1 MVDYKTLGF
10 ISYEDYVDY
19 FFDTILTTNHTF
31 DYFVDWDKVF
41 DKVYENRTQ
50 IYILNSLCKVEE
62 ENLEEE
68 FRKILDDY
76 PEVVPILPSIL
87 AIRFKKDSKNIEIL
101 DKELMRTNDYNF
113 DEDFFET
120 DDIVK
125 FCRETGLLNLFNK
138 IDNLY
143 SYLVGTEVGLD
154 TNARKNRSGT
164 TFEEVVEKC
173 IVENIKKAN
182 EEFEEEVF
190 TYKTQDYVHNISR
203 RKRADFIIYYK
214 GVQKFVIECNFY
226 SKTGSK
232 PIEVASAYQELQ
244 QELSAEDYQFIWIT
258 DGAGWLKMRNT
269 LENVSNDI
277 DIIVNLDMFNFSFED
292 IIDIDELLD
301 QHFS

>member
-41 DKVYENRTQ
+41 DRVYENRTQ

-68 FRKILDDY
+68 FRKILNDY

-190 TYKTQDYVHNISR
+190 TYKAQDYVHNISR